1 MAGPSFSAF
10 QQAISTETIA
20 QPSAVP
26 APIDQ
31 FRVMAGLRFDLFGA
45 QTADLP

>member
-1 MAGPSFSAF
+1 VFQRTIGSLATSFPSPGF
-10 QQAISTETIA
+10 
-20 QPSAVP
+20 

-31 FRVMAGLRFDLFGA
+31 FRVMAGLRFDFLGA